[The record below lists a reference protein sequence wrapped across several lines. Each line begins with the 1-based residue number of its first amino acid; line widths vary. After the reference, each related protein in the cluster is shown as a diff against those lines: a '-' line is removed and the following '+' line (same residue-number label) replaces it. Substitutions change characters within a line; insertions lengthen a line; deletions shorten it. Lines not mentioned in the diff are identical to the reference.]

1 MTKFLQRVRT
11 MNEPS
16 WVVLWLPNN
25 SKLAATAVFNF
36 EKNVNNSGLDKDICT
51 EFYGNRYHGH
61 AEMAT

>member
-1 MTKFLQRVRT
+1 